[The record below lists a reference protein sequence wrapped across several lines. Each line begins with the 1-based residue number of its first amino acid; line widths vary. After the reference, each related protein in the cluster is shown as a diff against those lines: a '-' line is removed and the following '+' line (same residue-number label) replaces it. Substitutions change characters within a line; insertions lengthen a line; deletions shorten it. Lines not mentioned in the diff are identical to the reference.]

1 MIQGPQEV
9 LAALD
14 FISRNF
20 DRSVL
25 QSAYE
30 IIQHGSAALP
40 GEMVAA
46 AVFLQNG
53 DTSAH
58 MAQMADAGHLMCFY
72 TPREMGEVSPLAVC
86 TVIECGKTSNF
97 YSTRFGSFGPKETFA
112 RAKAYAKQ
120 RNVTVTQALQR
131 VTVSEEIGRDMP
143 GMAKAS
149 PRMSWRRIFRPDCV
163 KNPCHPSGC
172 LRIFAL
178 QGKKSTRQSI
188 HAEILNRL

>member
-1 MIQGPQEV
+1 M
-9 LAALD
+9 
-14 FISRNF
+14 
-20 DRSVL
+20 
-25 QSAYE
+25 
-30 IIQHGSAALP
+30 
-40 GEMVAA
+40 AA

-97 YSTRFGSFGPKETFA
+97 YSTRFGSFGPEETFA

-143 GMAKAS
+143 GMAKALS
-149 PRMSWRRIFRPDCV
+149 DIFKRCPAVAAHITFDVDQSRVSVEYNPLWEKTLPPKRRESRGKPP
-163 KNPCHPSGC
+163 KN
-172 LRIFAL
+172 L
-178 QGKKSTRQSI
+178 TR
-188 HAEILNRL
+188 